1 MAQNITEK
9 KRVCHLF
16 CLYLNNVSS
25 IVGIVFPQK
34 YEEKT
39 IKNNIK
45 NYKITNLVQNNCF
58 LCQNSGWFQISE
70 KNFLLM

>member
-1 MAQNITEK
+1 MKMAQNITEK

-16 CLYLNNVSS
+16 CLYLNNVFS

-39 IKNNIK
+39 IKNTK

-58 LCQNSGWFQISE
+58 PCQNSCRFQISE
-70 KNFLLM
+70 K

>member
-1 MAQNITEK
+1 MKMAQNITEK

-25 IVGIVFPQK
+25 IVGIVYPQK

-45 NYKITNLVQNNCF
+45 NYKITNLVQNKLLPLSDF
-58 LCQNSGWFQISE
+58 L
-70 KNFLLM
+70 

>member
-1 MAQNITEK
+1 MIQNITETE
-9 KRVCHLF
+9 RVCYIS

-25 IVGIVFPQK
+25 IVGIVYPQK

-45 NYKITNLVQNNCF
+45 NYKITNLVQNKLLPVSDF
-58 LCQNSGWFQISE
+58 L
-70 KNFLLM
+70 

>member
-1 MAQNITEK
+1 MKMAQNITEK

-25 IVGIVFPQK
+25 IVGIVYPQK

-45 NYKITNLVQNNCF
+45 IIKL
-58 LCQNSGWFQISE
+58 QI
-70 KNFLLM
+70 

>member
-1 MAQNITEK
+1 MKMAQNITEI
-9 KRVCHLF
+9 KRVCYLF

-45 NYKITNLVQNNCF
+45 NYKITNLVQNKLLPVSDF
-58 LCQNSGWFQISE
+58 L
-70 KNFLLM
+70 

>member
-1 MAQNITEK
+1 MKMAQNITEI
-9 KRVCHLF
+9 KRVCYLF

-25 IVGIVFPQK
+25 IFGIVFPQK

-45 NYKITNLVQNNCF
+45 NFKITILVQNKLLPLSDF
-58 LCQNSGWFQISE
+58 L
-70 KNFLLM
+70 